1 MDNATLSFLPTVS
14 LQATAG
20 AGGVPPEHELTAV
33 LSGAD
38 VGLALF
44 DAELRMLACNRLYNE
59 LCGYRD
65 DETAQGASLP
75 GLMRIS
81 LTRSGMAESKIE
93 EQMATALGHLR
104 PGTSYAFR
112 YTSPSA
118 RTVEVRR
125 RCLSSGTMVE
135 TVRELMPAS
144 TGVDLSEQMAQIAE
158 AARARMMHALEAM
171 AEGFAIY
178 DPQDRLVVYN
188 RKYLDFNPVITDLIM
203 TGASYQDLVTATV
216 ARGGIVLGGMSA
228 QDYIG
233 QRMYHHSHSAQAYEI
248 ENSDGRWIS
257 ANEKR
262 TSDGSVVS
270 IRSDITD
277 MKRRELQLLRIS
289 QQLHAKNSQFDVAV
303 SNMIQGL
310 CLFDAD
316 QRLIVCNRRYLEMY
330 GFSADVVKPGVMLA
344 DIMRYSASLGNYTEE
359 EAERAIDERRDRIKL
374 SQRVTIKQRL
384 KDGRVIAVMSEP
396 TPDGGS
402 IATYQDISDVEHHAQ
417 RMQEY
422 TEKLERSNRELQE
435 FAYVASHDLQ
445 EPLRKITA
453 FGDRL
458 QTRYGATLPAEGQL
472 FIDRMQSAARRMS
485 RLIGDLLSYSRV
497 TSHPQPF
504 KSVDLAA
511 VLASVQSDLQITIEE
526 SNVTFEVGQLP
537 VIEAD
542 PTQMG
547 QLLQNV
553 IANAIKFRKAGV
565 APIIRIGCETH
576 AVTSEHDEVM
586 TFATLSISDNGI
598 GFDNAYKDQIFKI
611 FQRLH
616 GRMDYEGTGIGLAT
630 CRKIVERHHGAID
643 ASGVPGEGATVSIML
658 PFTQPYTG

>member
-1 MDNATLSFLPTVS
+1 MDNSTLSFLPAS
-14 LQATAG
+14 SSSAHAAG
-20 AGGVPPEHELTAV
+20 IPRDHELAAV

-44 DAELRMLACNRLYNE
+44 DADLRLLACNRLYND
-59 LCGYRD
+59 LCGYHD
-65 DETAQGASLP
+65 GETAAGASLP
-75 GLMRIS
+75 DLMRIS
-81 LTRSGMAESKIE
+81 LTRSGMAENKIE
-93 EQMATALGHLR
+93 EQMATALGHLSR
-104 PGTSYAFR
+104 GTSYAFR

-125 RCLSSGTMVE
+125 RCLPSGTMVE
-135 TVRELMPAS
+135 TVRELVPAS
-144 TGVDLSEQMAQIAE
+144 NGIDLTQQMTQIAE
-158 AARARMMHALEAM
+158 AARMRMMHALEAM

-188 RKYLDFNPVITDLIM
+188 RKYLDLKPFVADLIM
-203 TGASYQDLVTATV
+203 TGVRYQDLITATV
-216 ARGGIVLGGMSA
+216 SRGGIVLNGMSA
-228 QDYIG
+228 QDYIE
-233 QRMYHHSHSAQAYEI
+233 QRMHHHRNSGQAYEI
-248 ENSDGRWIS
+248 EYSDGRWIS

-262 TSDGSVVS
+262 TSDGSIVS

-310 CLFDAD
+310 CLFDAE
-316 QRLIVCNRRYLEMY
+316 QRLIVCNGRYLEMY
-330 GFSADVVKPGVMLA
+330 GFSADVVKPGVALA

-359 EAERAIDERRDRIKL
+359 EADRAIEERRDRIKL

-402 IATYQDISDVEHHAQ
+402 IATYQDITDTERHAQ

-458 QTRYGATLPAEGQL
+458 QSRYSATLPAEGQL
-472 FIDRMQSAARRMS
+472 FIDRMQNAARRMS
-485 RLIGDLLSYSRV
+485 RLISDLLSYSRV

-504 KSVDLAA
+504 EPVDLAG
-511 VLASVQSDLQITIEE
+511 VLATVQSDLQLLIEE
-526 SNVTFEVGQLP
+526 SNTTFVVGQLP
-537 VIEAD
+537 VLEAD
-542 PTQMG
+542 ATQLG

-553 IANAIKFRKAGV
+553 IANAIKFRKPDV
-565 APIIRIGCETH
+565 APILTIGCETH
-576 AVTSEHDEVM
+576 AVTSEHEEIM
-586 TFATLSISDNGI
+586 TYATLTIRDNGI

-630 CRKIVERHHGAID
+630 CRKIVERHHGSID
-643 ASGVPGEGATVSIML
+643 AFGNPGLGTTIRIVL

>member
-1 MDNATLSFLPTVS
+1 
-14 LQATAG
+14 
-20 AGGVPPEHELTAV
+20 
-33 LSGAD
+33 
-38 VGLALF
+38 
-44 DAELRMLACNRLYNE
+44 
-59 LCGYRD
+59 
-65 DETAQGASLP
+65 
-75 GLMRIS
+75 
-81 LTRSGMAESKIE
+81 
-93 EQMATALGHLR
+93 
-104 PGTSYAFR
+104 
-112 YTSPSA
+112 
-118 RTVEVRR
+118 
-125 RCLSSGTMVE
+125 MVE

-144 TGVDLSEQMAQIAE
+144 TGIDLGVQLEQIAE
-158 AARARMMHALEAM
+158 AAHMRMMHALEAM

-188 RKYLDFNPVITDLIM
+188 RKYLDLNPAIADLIM
-203 TGASYQDLVTATV
+203 SGVRYEDLMRATV
-216 ARGGIVLGGMSA
+216 ARSGINLNGMTA
-228 QDYIG
+228 EDYVDH
-233 QRMYHHSHSAQAYEI
+233 RMHNHRSSGRAYEI
-248 ENSDGRWIS
+248 EHADGRWIL

-262 TSDGSVVS
+262 TSDGSIVC

-289 QQLHAKNSQFDVAV
+289 QQLHIKNGQFDVAL

-330 GFSADVVKPGVMLA
+330 GFSADVVQPGATLA
-344 DIMRYSASLGNYTEE
+344 EIMRYSASLGNYTEE
-359 EAERAIDERRDRIKL
+359 EAERAIEERRDRIKL
-374 SQRVTIKQRL
+374 SRRATIKQRL
-384 KDGRVIAVMSEP
+384 RDGRVIAVMSEP

-402 IATYQDISDVEHHAQ
+402 IATYQDISDAEQHAQ

-458 QTRYGATLPAEGQL
+458 QSRYAEALPPEGKL

-497 TSHPQPF
+497 TSNPHPF
-504 KSVDLAA
+504 RNVDLSA
-511 VLASVQSDLQITIEE
+511 VLASVQADMQIGIEE
-526 SNVTFEVGQLP
+526 SGVSFDVAELP
-537 VIEAD
+537 TIEAD
-542 PTQMG
+542 TTQMG
-547 QLLQNV
+547 QLLQN
-553 IANAIKFRKAGV
+553 ILANSIKFRNAD
-565 APIIRIGCETH
+565 APLVITIRSTRHTVSSDDEETT
-576 AVTSEHDEVM
+576 AFVTL
-586 TFATLSISDNGI
+586 TISDNGI

-643 ASGVPGEGATVSIML
+643 ASGVPGVGATMTITLPVSQT
-658 PFTQPYTG
+658 FSG